1 MDFITIKTFLLQK
14 ILSRKWKD
22 SSRSGLLEE
31 AQAVGAAS
39 SRGETGRPGTG
50 ARPVSRP
57 RWSPC
62 PHSGGTAS
70 FLPDF
75 LTSAVGLLFSSP
87 TSVKG
92 GMDVGRARSGA
103 GPLRTLRCHQQEPGY
118 SISERALMPC
128 HAQLPVPG
136 TGDDGEE
143 AGSPPSRSQ
152 SNSLLCDAHL
162 CFHCI
167 GYKNLLLE

>member
-1 MDFITIKTFLLQK
+1 MTWTLLQLK
-14 ILSRKWKD
+14 LFYFKRYYQE
-22 SSRSGLLEE
+22 SGKT
-31 AQAVGAAS
+31 AHGVGCWRRRRQWGLPA
-39 SRGETGRPGTG
+39 RGERREDQGLVRGPSPG
-50 ARPVSRP
+50 
-57 RWSPC
+57 
-62 PHSGGTAS
+62 HSGGTAS

-92 GMDVGRARSGA
+92 GVDVGRARSGA